1 VLHLKAQLLLLPP
14 PPPLL
19 PPPPKPLSKSSAPL
33 PPSPCHD
40 QMLQWMQ
47 CLLRSKRMLMLL
59 PLLPLP
65 LPPPLLLPMPRVR
78 AVTASRVS
86 SSVSDRSYSRN
97 FPLRT
102 PHRLQPTQVALDA

>member
-1 VLHLKAQLLLLPP
+1 MTLHSVLHLKAQLLLLL
-14 PPPLL
+14 PPPLPPL
-19 PPPPKPLSKSSAPL
+19 PPKLLSKSSAPL
-33 PPSPCHD
+33 PLSPRHD

-59 PLLPLP
+59 PML
-65 LPPPLLLPMPRVR
+65 LPPPLLPKRRVR

-97 FPLRT
+97 FPPRT
-102 PHRLQPTQVALDA
+102 PRRLQPTQVALGA